1 VLDPLPPL
9 SLYVHLPWCEKKCP
23 YCDFNSH
30 PLRQALPEKDYATA
44 LLRDL
49 ESVAQLAGD
58 RVLCS
63 VFFGGGTPSLFPA
76 QTIAAVLESAHTLI
90 GLADGAEIT
99 LEANP
104 GSADEARFAAYRSA
118 GVNRLSLGLQSFSDP
133 QLKALGRIHN
143 ADQARQAVI
152 TARDAG
158 FEKINIDLMHG
169 LPDQSMSAAA
179 HDIESAIAFSPE
191 HLSLYQLTIEP
202 NTRFAADPPALP
214 DEESC
219 WQIRCAVEE
228 RAADAGYE
236 RYEVS
241 AFSERG
247 SRCRHNLNYWKFG
260 DYIGIGAGAHSKI
273 TDRQGIWRCARE
285 KHPRRYIETTATKQ
299 SPPSLQSVS
308 GSALA
313 FEFALNALRLK
324 EGFTVALFE
333 QRTGLSWESLSGTLA
348 EAEERGLLKVNTDRV
363 CATPLGYRFLDDL
376 VELFLPVSA

>member
-1 VLDPLPPL
+1 MSDPLPPL
-9 SLYVHLPWCEKKCP
+9 SLYVHLPWCEQKCP

-30 PLRQALPEKDYATA
+30 ALRQTLPENDYATA
-44 LLRDL
+44 LLSDL
-49 ESVAQLAGD
+49 ESAAQQVGD

-63 VFFGGGTPSLFPA
+63 VFFGGGTPSLFSA
-76 QTIAAVLESAHTLI
+76 QSIAAVLESAHTLI

>member
-1 VLDPLPPL
+1 MLDPLPPL

-58 RVLCS
+58 RVLCA
-63 VFFGGGTPSLFPA
+63 VFFGGCTPSLFPA

-247 SRCRHNLNYWKFG
+247 IRCRHNLNYWKFG

-299 SPPSLQSVS
+299 SSPSLQSVS